1 MRRSVTF
8 ALTLLGLFD
17 SLYLLWVY
25 ASPTHAM
32 VCLGSG
38 CDEVRASRFA
48 HILGLPT
55 PIYGVA
61 MYGALAV
68 LLLLEPLVAESTASL
83 VRSLV
88 TAISTIGVAASIV
101 LSGIEGFVIHA
112 WCAWCVVSSIVITL
126 IFLLSLTFRRSR
138 FDDHAQARKLLID
151 HALLLVIGIAI
162 GFQAFRW
169 LQRRAE
175 AEVQAAPPTTAALSQ
190 NLIRPDSHTTGNP
203 QAAVTLVEF
212 GDLQCTSCAAADP
225 ELRELRKQYGD
236 RVRFVFRQ
244 FPLPQVHPYAQK
256 AAEASECAAQQG
268 KFWEAL
274 ERFYKANGDLQEASL
289 HRYAGEIGLDIA
301 RFDQC
306 LAGGSARAVI
316 QRDTE
321 DGRALGVRGTPTFFL
336 GDQRIVGAPEMP
348 KFQAYLN
355 TALAAAPAAT
365 QAPAGSNPFLNV
377 TGNSIDCSEDAPK
390 GPEPNMIHTS
400 EAEKLFRDGAQF
412 VDVRSADDFG
422 KTHIQ
427 GAGNI
432 PMLEAPRRADELP
445 KNKTIVLYEAGSG
458 GSNDTCAASR
468 AVGRVLLGHGYK
480 VLVYQDGL
488 AAWEKQGLPISR

>member
-1 MRRSVTF
+1 
-8 ALTLLGLFD
+8 
-17 SLYLLWVY
+17 
-25 ASPTHAM
+25 M

-48 HILGLPT
+48 HIFGLPT

-68 LLLLEPLVAESTASL
+68 LLLLEPLVAESTSSL

-88 TAISTIGVAASIV
+88 TAIAAIGVAASIV
-101 LSGIEGFVIHA
+101 LSGVEGFVIHA
-112 WCAWCVVSSIVITL
+112 WCAWCVVSAIVITL
-126 IFLLSLTFRRSR
+126 IFLLSLTLRHSG
-138 FDDHAQARKLLID
+138 FDDHAQARKMLID
-151 HALLLVIGIAI
+151 HALLLVIAIAV

-175 AEVQAAPPTTAALSQ
+175 AEVQAAPPTAAALAQ

-212 GDLQCTSCAAADP
+212 GDLQCPSCAAADL

-244 FPLPQVHPYAQK
+244 FPLPQMHQYAQK

-268 KFWEAL
+268 KFWEAV
-274 ERFYKANGDLQEASL
+274 ERFYKANGDLQESSL
-289 HRYAGEIGLDIA
+289 HRYAGEIGLDMA
-301 RFDQC
+301 KFDQC
-306 LAGGSARAVI
+306 LARGSVRSVI

-336 GDQRIVGAPEMP
+336 GGQRIVGAPEMP
-348 KFQAYLN
+348 KFKAYLN
-355 TALAAAPAAT
+355 TALAAAPTTT
-365 QAPAGSNPFLNV
+365 QASVGSNPFLNV

-400 EAEKLFRDGAQF
+400 EAEKLFREGAQF
-412 VDVRSADDFG
+412 VDVRSADDFT

-445 KNKTIVLYEAGSG
+445 KDKTIVLYEAGSG
-458 GSNDTCAASR
+458 GSNDTCAAGR

-480 VLVYQDGL
+480 VVVFQDGL
-488 AAWEKQGLPISR
+488 TGWEKQGLPVSR

>member
-1 MRRSVTF
+1 LRRSVTF

-25 ASPTHAM
+25 ASPSHAM

-48 HILGLPT
+48 HLFGMPT

-61 MYGALAV
+61 MYGLLAL
-68 LLLLEPLVAESTASL
+68 LLLLEPLLADATASL
-83 VRSLV
+83 VRGLV
-88 TAISTIGVAASIV
+88 TIISALGVAASIV

-112 WCAWCVVSSIVITL
+112 WCAWCVVSAVVITL

-138 FDDHAQARKLLID
+138 IDDHAQSRKILID
-151 HALLLVIGIAI
+151 HALILVIGIAI

-175 AEVQAAPPTTAALSQ
+175 AQVQAAPPTAAALAQ
-190 NLIRPDSHTTGNP
+190 NLVRPDSHATGNP

-212 GDLQCTSCAAADP
+212 GDLQCPSCAAADP
-225 ELRELRKQYGD
+225 ELRELRKQYAD

-274 ERFYKANGDLQEASL
+274 ERFYKANGDLQESSL
-289 HRYAGEIGLDIA
+289 RRYAGEIGLDVPK
-301 RFDQC
+301 FNQC
-306 LAGGSARAVI
+306 LAGGNTRSII
-316 QRDTE
+316 QRDTD
-321 DGRALGVRGTPTFFL
+321 DGHALGVRGTPTFFL
-336 GDQRIVGAPEMP
+336 GDQRIVGAPEMS

-355 TALAAAPAAT
+355 TALAAAPST
-365 QAPAGSNPFLNV
+365 QASAAGSNPFLNV
-377 TGNSIDCSEDAPK
+377 AGNSIDCSEDAPK

-412 VDVRSADDFG
+412 VDVRSADDFA

-468 AVGRVLLGHGYK
+468 AVGRVLLGHGFK

-488 AAWEKQGLPISR
+488 TGWEKKGLPISR